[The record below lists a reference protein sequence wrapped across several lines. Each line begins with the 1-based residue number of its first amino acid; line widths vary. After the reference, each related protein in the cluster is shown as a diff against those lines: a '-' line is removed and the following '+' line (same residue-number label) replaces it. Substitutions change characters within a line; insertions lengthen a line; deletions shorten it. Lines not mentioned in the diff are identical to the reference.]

1 MKIGTPE
8 LKTKP
13 ATKYFDG
20 GYVKFSTDN
29 KELSY
34 QIWIYKDKT
43 LLMKLEDGK
52 VKDQEHLTKLL
63 TIKTKTELITA

>member
-20 GYVKFSTDN
+20 GYIRFFTVN

-34 QIWIYKDKT
+34 QIWVWKDKT
-43 LLMKLEDGK
+43 LLMMMVSGK
-52 VKDQEHLTKLL
+52 VKDKDHLDYLMK
-63 TIKTKTELITA
+63 IKTKAELITA

>member
-20 GYVKFSTDN
+20 GYIRFYTV
-29 KELSY
+29 
-34 QIWIYKDKT
+34 DKT
-43 LLMKLEDGK
+43 LWYAIHR
-52 VKDQEHLTKLL
+52 V
-63 TIKTKTELITA
+63 TKTSNQSLSGGTVTNDVHLKQLLAIKNLSEAIAQ